1 MNWFRILVYPKTAE
15 PIEDE
20 GYYFFSASHF
30 SSRLGFVFIFC
41 NLAIVYHTDHFRLL
55 LLLVVV
61 LFLDC
66 RACRRPHRILIVG
79 SSVSSTGVL
88 DIKDHCNK
96 TVEIYEEISAPE
108 LTHLNRNRPLLCT
121 YRFRSFRGAP
131 RDWVLRIRFK
141 KFKVGNIL
149 NATHCDG
156 GYLQVRMKQFNLF
169 LIVELGHF
177 KVGGEVGKNDTFLMQ
192 TK

>member
-1 MNWFRILVYPKTAE
+1 MRVITYFCFSF
-15 PIEDE
+15 
-20 GYYFFSASHF
+20 FFSVSFFLF
-30 SSRLGFVFIFC
+30 SFCCFALLCFGFVFMFC
-41 NLAIVYHTDHFRLL
+41 NNVIVYHSDHF
-55 LLLVVV
+55 
-61 LFLDC
+61 LFVFGLC
-66 RACRRPHRILIVG
+66 ACNVPCHTCIYLGSG

-108 LTHLNRNRPLLCT
+108 LTHLNRHRPLLCT

-156 GYLQVRMKQFNLF
+156 GYLQVREKEEIYFAHFRRRIGSEYRVAIPRHDHRELSVLRTKQ
-169 LIVELGHF
+169 
-177 KVGGEVGKNDTFLMQ
+177 
-192 TK
+192 

>member
-1 MNWFRILVYPKTAE
+1 M
-15 PIEDE
+15 
-20 GYYFFSASHF
+20 
-30 SSRLGFVFIFC
+30 
-41 NLAIVYHTDHFRLL
+41 
-55 LLLVVV
+55 
-61 LFLDC
+61 
-66 RACRRPHRILIVG
+66 
-79 SSVSSTGVL
+79 L

-96 TVEIYEEISAPE
+96 TVEIYEEISSPE

-156 GYLQVRMKQFNLF
+156 GYLQVNTKQFCKFMRRKKLEGVTSKSVNLVHGLSAIDIKIETITILSV
-169 LIVELGHF
+169 LILYP
-177 KVGGEVGKNDTFLMQ
+177 GKNAFEQ
-192 TK
+192 KKGAK

>member
-1 MNWFRILVYPKTAE
+1 MCTHWRW
-15 PIEDE
+15 
-20 GYYFFSASHF
+20 G
-30 SSRLGFVFIFC
+30 
-41 NLAIVYHTDHFRLL
+41 LL
-55 LLLVVV
+55 LLFCFSYFFGFFHFVTLLSCITLIIFVS
-61 LFLDC
+61 FFFFSYT
-66 RACRRPHRILIVG
+66 RILTLG

-96 TVEIYEEISAPE
+96 TVEIYEEISGPE

-156 GYLQVRMKQFNLF
+156 GYLQVITKQFYLCKRNHRTNF
-169 LIVELGHF
+169 RESV
-177 KVGGEVGKNDTFLMQ
+177 
-192 TK
+192 

>member
-1 MNWFRILVYPKTAE
+1 MRVITSFLLLIFLRL
-15 PIEDE
+15 
-20 GYYFFSASHF
+20 FS
-30 SSRLGFVFIFC
+30 FC
-41 NLAIVYHTDHFRLL
+41 NFVIVYHTDHFRFLL
-55 LLLVVV
+55 LLL
-61 LFLDC
+61 
-66 RACRRPHRILIVG
+66 ILTLG

-96 TVEIYEEISAPE
+96 TVEIYEEISGPE

-156 GYLQVRMKQFNLF
+156 GYLQVITKQFHLCKRNQRTNFRESVQFMVFLGLLF
-169 LIVELGHF
+169 QL
-177 KVGGEVGKNDTFLMQ
+177 KPSQYFLL
-192 TK
+192 